1 MSTKKLKLKRIP
13 EGRSGHFSI
22 IHRYHPHL
30 YFNGKY
36 IRYTG
41 AMLIDNETMWMSD
54 GPEERLTMSSAV
66 RWCPNNADVLIGG
79 LGLGIV
85 PRWLEQKANS
95 ITIVEFSRDVINLV
109 YDYIKTAKMKII
121 HDDINNY
128 LDKTEEKFD
137 FVYLDTW
144 PDLDASRLD
153 EITHL
158 KKLSK
163 NVLKNEN
170 SRVICWGE
178 NVVRKAATKV

>member
-1 MSTKKLKLKRIP
+1 
-13 EGRSGHFSI
+13 
-22 IHRYHPHL
+22 
-30 YFNGKY
+30 
-36 IRYTG
+36 
-41 AMLIDNETMWMSD
+41 
-54 GPEERLTMSSAV
+54 
-66 RWCPNNADVLIGG
+66 
-79 LGLGIV
+79 
-85 PRWLEQKANS
+85 
-95 ITIVEFSRDVINLV
+95 
-109 YDYIKTAKMKII
+109 MKII

-178 NVVRKAATKV
+178 NVVRKAAIKV